1 MAVEIERKFLITPGA
16 WSPRDAGDH
25 IRQGYISVAPDR
37 TVRVRTRGVRGYL
50 TVKGPT
56 VGLSRQEFEYE
67 IPITDANEMLDR
79 LCVAVLEKQ
88 RFLEPF
94 EGHTW
99 EIDVFLGANNG
110 LVVAEV
116 EMDSE
121 QESVILPSWI
131 ASEVTGDYRYNN
143 SHLARVPFSTWER

>member
-37 TVRVRTRGVRGYL
+37 TVRVRTRGARGYL

-56 VGLSRQEFEYE
+56 VGLSRPEFEYE
-67 IPITDANEMLDR
+67 IPVGDANEMLDR

-88 RFLEPF
+88 RFLEPHA
-94 EGHTW
+94 GHTW
-99 EIDVFLGANNG
+99 EIDVFLGSNDG

-121 QESVILPSWI
+121 GEEVILPPWI
-131 ASEVTGDYRYNN
+131 AREVTGDYRYNN
-143 SHLARVPFSTWER
+143 SHLARVPFTTWQR